1 MTITTSVVVRSRA
14 FTAVLVLSIGVS
26 FAALAAGD
34 RVPSGEWG
42 GDHVGLAVT
51 EQGARAEF
59 DCAFGEINQPLL
71 IDAYGRFDVPG
82 TYAQQRG
89 PEREGG
95 PQRVPARFAGQLSG
109 DSLLF
114 KVSLTE
120 SGESMGSFTVVRG
133 RAPNGVRKCR

>member
-1 MTITTSVVVRSRA
+1 MIAR
-14 FTAVLVLSIGVS
+14 LSGAARFQRWS
-26 FAALAAGD
+26 WTAALCLGATLLTQAAGD

-42 GDHVGLAVT
+42 GDQVGLTVT

-59 DCAFGEINQPLL
+59 DCASGEVNQPLM
-71 IDAYGRFDVPG
+71 IDAHGRFDVPG

-89 PEREGG
+89 PEPSGG
-95 PQRVPARFAGQLSG
+95 YPRRPARFAGQLTG
-109 DSLLF
+109 DALMF

-120 SGESMGSFTVVRG
+120 SGDNIGSFTVVRG